1 MNPFFHA
8 LGTRAVHSWQALN
21 FDPRAFP
28 ALAARLLEEAD
39 PARNADL
46 ERVLEDFLL
55 TEEQPFQTQSG
66 FGQPEL
72 VVFDH
77 PRLYIQL
84 LFWMD
89 GTTDIHQHE
98 FDGAFHVLQGSSLH
112 STFRFLDPKPVSAH
126 LRTGTLK
133 RLRSELLPTGA
144 TVPIRAGTEFIHA
157 LFHLETPSV
166 TVVLRTHTSPGTGPQ
181 FTYLPPHIA
190 LDPFHHDSLTQRRKQ
205 LLDVLDA
212 SGHPSFP
219 KLVFEMLDVLDF
231 ERGFFILQN
240 CVSALRSRGLWNNAT
255 KVFKKRHAA
264 RAKAVFPTLDEI
276 VQRDL
281 LAGLR
286 GAVDEP
292 EHRFFLALLLNL
304 DSRRDL
310 YRLVGQRFS
319 GKPGATIA
327 RWMEEIWETVPEAV
341 PPMEARLEQLGAAG
355 TGGG

>member
-1 MNPFFHA
+1 MNTFFHE
-8 LGTRAVHSWQALN
+8 LGSEAVRAWQAVN
-21 FDPRAFP
+21 FAPKSFP
-28 ALAARLLEEAD
+28 ELAAALLQKAAPSKNLDVDE
-39 PARNADL
+39 L
-46 ERVLEDFLL
+46 MEDFLL
-55 TEEQPFQTQSG
+55 SESQPFQTQSG

-98 FDGAFHVLQGSSLH
+98 FDGAFHVLKGSSLH
-112 STFRFLDPKPVSAH
+112 STFQFLDPKPVSAH

-133 RLRSELLPTGA
+133 RLRSDLLPTGA
-144 TVPIRAGTEFIHA
+144 TLPIEAGTGFIHA

-212 SGHPSFP
+212 SEHPDFP
-219 KLVFEMLDVLDF
+219 RLVFSMLDTLDF

-240 CVSALRSRGLWNNAT
+240 CVTALRSRDLWEDAA
-255 KVFKKRHAA
+255 KVFRKRHSRLA
-264 RAKAVFPTLDEI
+264 RAVFPTLDEI
-276 VQRDL
+276 LRRDL
-281 LAGLR
+281 LAALR
-286 GAVDEP
+286 GSVQEP

-304 DSRRDL
+304 DTCKDL
-310 YRLVGQRFS
+310 HRLIADRFS
-319 GKPGATIA
+319 GKPQKTIQ
-327 RWMEEIWETVPEAV
+327 RWMTELWETAPEVVPHLE
-341 PPMEARLEQLGAAG
+341 EQLAHLAANG
-355 TGGG
+355 